1 MKPETVQG
9 LEGTLTSLKEK
20 TGAEIAVVTVKTLGN
35 LDVSTY
41 AVRLMKEWGI
51 GSKEL
56 NDGVL
61 LLVST
66 GERKVRIEVGYGL
79 EGAITDARSGLI
91 LREHIIPYLKDN
103 DYDSGL
109 NNGALALAQLI
120 AKEKGADM
128 GGVARPQAP
137 PEPVRRSGRTRGMPF
152 GQIILIAIFIL
163 VFLGR
168 GRGGNGCL
176 TGLLLGSMLG
186 GGRGGYGGFS
196 GGGFSGG
203 FGGAVEAASV
213 ASVGVSPAAE
223 ARRGVS
229 EIGAVSAHHITASL
243 SDIREL
249 WSLSGSYT
257 SSYHH
262 QGGVM
267 NSLPEHHRKKAESFA
282 ANLRECFGES
292 LRSVV
297 LYGPAARGE
306 DTKGTVLSFMAVVT
320 DNSPSAIAPCS
331 GFMHR
336 WTKAGI
342 GTPLIVTPEYIAD
355 SLDTF
360 PLEFM
365 EMRSA
370 LTVVAGRMCSP
381 GSIRSG

>member
-1 MKPETVQG
+1 MLLILLLAASWAGAAEFPAPVGHVNDFAGVMKPETVQG

-203 FGGAVEAASV
+203 FGGGGGGGFGGFGGGFS
-213 ASVGVSPAAE
+213 G
-223 ARRGVS
+223 GG
-229 EIGAVSAHHITASL
+229 GA
-243 SDIREL
+243 
-249 WSLSGSYT
+249 SGS
-257 SSYHH
+257 
-262 QGGVM
+262 
-267 NSLPEHHRKKAESFA
+267 F
-282 ANLRECFGES
+282 
-292 LRSVV
+292 
-297 LYGPAARGE
+297 
-306 DTKGTVLSFMAVVT
+306 
-320 DNSPSAIAPCS
+320 
-331 GFMHR
+331 
-336 WTKAGI
+336 
-342 GTPLIVTPEYIAD
+342 
-355 SLDTF
+355 
-360 PLEFM
+360 
-365 EMRSA
+365 
-370 LTVVAGRMCSP
+370 
-381 GSIRSG
+381 